1 MAAGLIGNPGGQ
13 MGEASRGTQPKSA
26 MVLAAGLGTRMRP
39 FNGHIPKP
47 LVEVGGKAL
56 IDCVLDR
63 LAAAGVERVVI
74 NVHHLAEQIERHVQ
88 GRTRPRIIISDER
101 EAIMGTGGGVA
112 KALPALGDAPF
123 FHVNSD
129 TIWIDGVKPN
139 LTRLAA
145 AFAPARMDAL
155 LLLASTATSIGYA
168 GRGDYAMTPDGRLTP
183 RGERGVER
191 PLLVMAGHRPAIS
204 IQLAPQCLHE
214 RDARDIRAFTPVF
227 GVLCPRVTATTA
239 PHHGPHSAR
248 LHHSGVGA
256 VPADP
261 DQGAHRRHAG
271 AGLRAQR

>member
-1 MAAGLIGNPGGQ
+1 
-13 MGEASRGTQPKSA
+13 
-26 MVLAAGLGTRMRP
+26 
-39 FNGHIPKP
+39 
-47 LVEVGGKAL
+47 
-56 IDCVLDR
+56 
-63 LAAAGVERVVI
+63 VI

-183 RGERGVER
+183 RGERDVV
-191 PLLVMAGHRPAIS
+191 PFVFAGAAI
-204 IQLAPQCLHE
+204 LAPALF
-214 RDARDIRAFTPVF
+214 RGAPTGAFPLTALFNRAAEA
-227 GVLCPRVTATTA
+227 G
-239 PHHGPHSAR
+239 R
-248 LHHSGVGA
+248 LH
-256 VPADP
+256 
-261 DQGAHRRHAG
+261 
-271 AGLRAQR
+271 GLRLEGVWMHVGTPDAVAAAEAAITASVV